1 MFFSPNSNHF
11 FTKIFYCER
20 GKERMRKTNNVNEVE
35 LNYYNNLDEHNRF
48 KGIVEFPNVYCV
60 KFANVLCQNEEMIKE
75 YLTEY
80 YNPEF
85 EQYEVINSLQQ
96 FKKDIRD
103 KRTDVS
109 EYKDKI
115 KTCIETENWQW
126 LWMLLE
132 DLFLEPLYKWQ
143 LESIVKL
150 IHSNGVDDEIIMGLY
165 NKNKKI
171 LSILTF
177 DIKYIKEKFIGVE

>member
-11 FTKIFYCER
+11 FTKIFYCES

-85 EQYEVINSLQQ
+85 EQYEVINSLQYL
-96 FKKDIRD
+96 KRNIKSKRIIDIN
-103 KRTDVS
+103 
-109 EYKDKI
+109 EYKNKI
-115 KTCIETENWQW
+115 KGCIKIANWSL
-126 LWMLLE
+126 LWVLLQ
-132 DLFLEPLYKWQ
+132 DLFLEPLAKEQ
-143 LESIVKL
+143 LESIVEL
-150 IHSNGVDDEIIMGLY
+150 IHSNDVDEDDIMKWYEKG
-165 NKNKKI
+165 KKI
-171 LSILTF
+171 LAMTTF
-177 DIKYIKEKFIGVE
+177 RVEYIKCI